1 VRKGLWVLV
10 RTQRIDVRRTVLST
24 EMLITV
30 EKLSPAIDATQ
41 MDLSSWAVL
50 FLDSGTGWL
59 CHDPLKTRALLQNE
73 F

>member
-1 VRKGLWVLV
+1 
-10 RTQRIDVRRTVLST
+10 
-24 EMLITV
+24 MLITV
-30 EKLSPAIDATQ
+30 EKFSPAIDATQ
-41 MDLSSWAVL
+41 MDLSSSAVF